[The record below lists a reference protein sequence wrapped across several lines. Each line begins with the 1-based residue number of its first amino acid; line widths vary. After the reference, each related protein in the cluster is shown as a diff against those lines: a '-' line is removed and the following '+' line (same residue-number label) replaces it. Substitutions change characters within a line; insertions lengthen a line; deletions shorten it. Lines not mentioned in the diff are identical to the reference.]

1 MAVIY
6 DKDTTPYLTPRVEFD
21 QLKRENRGDL
31 VFGANVG
38 AVQTGVT
45 PQYFTTGNG
54 LVYLQGSLFI
64 SGNPLTLNDVVIT
77 VPEEVKSN
85 HTAQN
90 YLFTVGGQI
99 IGNVSETFSVSLE
112 GRNLVVKDAAG
123 IATGSSLFLN
133 GLVYFTD

>member
-1 MAVIY
+1 MAITY
-6 DKDTTPYLTPRVEFD
+6 DKVTTPYLTPRSEFN

-31 VFGANVG
+31 VFGPNVG
-38 AVQTGVT
+38 ASQSGVP

-64 SGNPLTLNDVVIT
+64 SGNPLVLDSIILTL
-77 VPEEVKSN
+77 PEEVRSN
-85 HTAQN
+85 HPEQS
-90 YLFTVGGQI
+90 YFFTIGGQI

-112 GRNLVVKDAAG
+112 ENRLLVKDAAG
-123 IATGSSLFLN
+123 IATGSELFLS